1 MSNRRGRWIH
11 APASRHG
18 SGELGNTILL
28 VPHPELSD
36 LASPLARRLR
46 RAALGLALLAL
57 TACTPHTAALFSL
70 LPDGTVPILLS
81 HVQGMDESNRKR
93 IAELESR
100 KDWDGLTKLAE
111 ENLAKDR
118 HNSDWWTVAGYA
130 HSQAGRHQRAGEC
143 YSEVVRLAPD
153 DMLGWSL
160 LAQSYRDAKQPLR
173 AVQTL
178 NNAHR
183 VRQGTAETWYLLGE
197 SYSDLDRDLPA
208 ASAYRE
214 ALQQNGEFA
223 RAWFGLGRAYAR
235 LGRRA
240 EFEQVLKN
248 LEQLNAPLAKELA
261 ALRPASGN

>member
-1 MSNRRGRWIH
+1 MARWLRG
-11 APASRHG
+11 AG
-18 SGELGNTILL
+18 
-28 VPHPELSD
+28 
-36 LASPLARRLR
+36 
-46 RAALGLALLAL
+46 LGLALLAL
-57 TACTPHTAALFSL
+57 SACTPQTAALVAA
-70 LPDGTVPILLS
+70 LPDGTIPFLLS
-81 HVQGMDESNRKR
+81 HLQGMEQGNRKR
-93 IAELESR
+93 VAELEAR
-100 KDWDGLTKLAE
+100 RDWDGHTKLAE
-111 ENLAKDR
+111 ENLALDR
-118 HNSDWWTVAGYA
+118 NSSDWWTVAGYA
-130 HSQAGRHQRAGEC
+130 HSQAGRHQRASER

-178 NNAHR
+178 NNAHL
-183 VRQGTAETWYLLGE
+183 VRQGTAETWFLLGE

-214 ALQQNGEFA
+214 AVQQNGEFA

-240 EFEQVLKN
+240 EFEQALKR

-261 ALRPASGN
+261 ELRPTPR

>member
-1 MSNRRGRWIH
+1 
-11 APASRHG
+11 
-18 SGELGNTILL
+18 
-28 VPHPELSD
+28 
-36 LASPLARRLR
+36 LARRLR
-46 RAALGLALLAL
+46 GAGLGLVLLAL
-57 TACTPHTAALFSL
+57 PACTPYTAALFSL
-70 LPDGTVPILLS
+70 VPDGTVPILLS
-81 HVQGMDESNRKR
+81 QMQGIEESNRKR
-93 IAELESR
+93 VAELEAR
-100 KDWDGLTKLAE
+100 KDWEGLTKLAE
-111 ENLAKDR
+111 ENLSRDR
-118 HNSDWWTVAGYA
+118 NSSDWWIVAGYA
-130 HSQAGRHQRAGEC
+130 HSQAGRQQRASEC

-183 VRQGTAETWYLLGE
+183 VRQGTAETWFLLGE

-214 ALQQNGEFA
+214 AVQRNGEFA

-240 EFEQVLKN
+240 DFEQALKR
-248 LEQLNAPLAKELA
+248 LEELNSPLAKELA
-261 ALRPASGN
+261 ELRPMSR

>member
-1 MSNRRGRWIH
+1 MQRAILTC
-11 APASRHG
+11 PAR
-18 SGELGNTILL
+18 
-28 VPHPELSD
+28 
-36 LASPLARRLR
+36 PLARRLWG
-46 RAALGLALLAL
+46 AGLGLALLAL
-57 TACTPHTAALFSL
+57 PACTPQTAALFSL
-70 LPDGTVPILLS
+70 LPDGTIPILLS

-130 HSQAGRHQRAGEC
+130 HSQAGRHPRASEC
-143 YSEVVRLAPD
+143 YSEVVRLVPD
-153 DMLGWSL
+153 DMLGWNL

-173 AVQTL
+173 AVQAL

-183 VRQGTAETWYLLGE
+183 VRPGTAESWFLLGE

-208 ASAYRE
+208 AGAYRE
-214 ALQQNGEFA
+214 AVQQNGEFA
-223 RAWFGLGRAYAR
+223 QAWFGLGRAYAR

-240 EFEQVLKN
+240 EFEQALKN
-248 LEQLNAPLAKELA
+248 LERLDAPLAKELA
-261 ALRPASGN
+261 ELRPASRR

>member
-1 MSNRRGRWIH
+1 
-11 APASRHG
+11 
-18 SGELGNTILL
+18 
-28 VPHPELSD
+28 
-36 LASPLARRLR
+36 LARRLR
-46 RAALGLALLAL
+46 GAGLGLVLLAL
-57 TACTPHTAALFSL
+57 PACTPHTLALFSL
-70 LPDGTVPILLS
+70 LPDGTTSILLS
-81 HVQGMDESNRKR
+81 HFQDMDKSNQKR
-93 IAELESR
+93 VAELEAR
-100 KDWDGLTKLAE
+100 KDWEGLTKLAE
-111 ENLAKDR
+111 ENLARDR
-118 HNSDWWTVAGYA
+118 NNSDWWTVAGYA
-130 HSQAGRHQRAGEC
+130 HSQAGRYQRASEC

-183 VRQGTAETWYLLGE
+183 VRPGTAETWFLLGE

-214 ALQQNGEFA
+214 AVQKNSEFA

-240 EFEQVLKN
+240 EFEQALKR
-248 LEQLNAPLAKELA
+248 LEPLNAPLAKELA
-261 ALRPASGN
+261 ELRPAPR

>member
-1 MSNRRGRWIH
+1 M
-11 APASRHG
+11 
-18 SGELGNTILL
+18 
-28 VPHPELSD
+28 
-36 LASPLARRLR
+36 
-46 RAALGLALLAL
+46 LLAL
-57 TACTPHTAALFSL
+57 PACTPPTAALFSL
-70 LPDGTVPILLS
+70 LPDGTTSILLS
-81 HVQGMDESNRKR
+81 HFQSIDESNQKR
-93 IAELESR
+93 VAELEAR
-100 KDWDGLTKLAE
+100 KDWEGLAKLAE
-111 ENLAKDR
+111 ENLARDR
-118 HNSDWWTVAGYA
+118 NSSEWWIVAGYA
-130 HSQAGRHQRAGEC
+130 HSQAGRYQRASEC

-183 VRQGTAETWYLLGE
+183 VRQGTAETWFLLGE

-214 ALQQNGEFA
+214 AVQRNGEFA

-240 EFEQVLKN
+240 EFEQALQR
-248 LEQLNAPLAKELA
+248 LAPLNTSLAKELA
-261 ALRPASGN
+261 ELRPASR